1 MIPAFAVAARN
12 TKNAVE
18 LMGEILLIDNGSS
31 YIRHYKKSL
40 TGKGWRTTTVR
51 KIKEALS
58 RLKDGKTDIIVIDG
72 SVSSAFLASS
82 AFKKRS
88 AEIPAIILLHS
99 NSSKREKNAWL
110 KCDLAFPMSEQLSSG
125 EFMQW
130 VKKLALYKSLKAESR
145 AAHAEL
151 DKKSKESNLHD
162 EMRKLFA
169 STSEIE
175 TVLKSIIHS
184 LKSLTA
190 SGACSLLISDEPFFE
205 MLKLRNSAMIRKQ
218 VFKKGTGI
226 AGLVMEKGI
235 AIHIKDAQADK
246 RYDST
251 ADRYRTVK
259 IKALMSV
266 PVSIQ
271 GRILGV
277 MRLLHSDSK
286 KVFSEDD
293 MNLLLHG
300 AHYAAVAIEQAYL
313 YEKLKNDELT
323 SLYNMNYIRQ
333 AIDLEIERSRRFH
346 SVFSLIFMDMDN
358 FKRVNDRYGHLV
370 GSRVIVEIAQ
380 LLQENVRK
388 LDIVSRYGGDEFVII
403 LPQTSREIGFHV
415 AERLR
420 RMIEKK
426 VFIKNES
433 YSIRLT
439 ASFGVASYPHNAKKK
454 EDLLRLAD
462 NAMYSGKFLTKNT
475 VFEAK

>member
-31 YIRHYKKSL
+31 YVRNYKKSL
-40 TGKGWRTTTVR
+40 TSNGWRTTSVQ
-51 KIKEALS
+51 KLKEALS
-58 RLKDGKTDIIVIDG
+58 RLKNRKTDIIVIDG
-72 SVSSAFLASS
+72 SVSPAFYDSS
-82 AFKKRS
+82 TFKKLS
-88 AEIPAIILLHS
+88 AEIPAIILLDS

-110 KCDLAFPMSEQLSSG
+110 KCELAFPMSERLTSG

-130 VKKLALYKSLKAESR
+130 IKKLASYNSLKGENKAI
-145 AAHAEL
+145 HAEL
-151 DKKSKESNLHD
+151 EKKSKESELHD
-162 EMRKLFA
+162 EMRKIFA
-169 STSEIE
+169 STSDIG
-175 TVLKSIIHS
+175 TILKYILNS
-184 LKSLTA
+184 LKTLTV

-235 AIHIKDAQADK
+235 VLHIKDAQADK
-246 RYDST
+246 RYDKT
-251 ADRYRTVK
+251 ADRYRTLKV
-259 IKALMSV
+259 KALMCV
-266 PVSIQ
+266 PVSIH

-277 MRLLHSDSK
+277 MRLLHSDRK

-293 MNLLLHG
+293 MNLLMHG
-300 AHYAAVAIEQAYL
+300 AHYAAIAIEQAYL

-333 AIDLEIERSRRFH
+333 AIDLEIERSRRFN

-380 LLQENVRK
+380 LLQANVRK

-403 LPQTSREIGFHV
+403 LPQTSREISFHV

-420 RMIEKK
+420 RMIEKNI
-426 VFIKNES
+426 FIKNES

-439 ASFGVASYPHNAKKK
+439 ASFGVASYPYNAKKK

-462 NAMYSGKFLTKNT
+462 NAMYSGKFLTKNI